1 MAVSDKLYKYR
12 SESTTAVA
20 PAPTDSG
27 GTQPG
32 GTQPGG
38 TTGSSTLPKLCQPN
52 TAAILEFRQALYQ
65 AGVVDDP
72 SIPVGYPVTLR
83 DGWEW
88 LYTGSGWQAFQYLS
102 FMDMRDEPGF
112 ECG

>member
-32 GTQPGG
+32 GT
-38 TTGSSTLPKLCQPN
+38 TGSSTPPKLCQPN
-52 TAAILEFRQALYQ
+52 TAEIQAFRQALYE

-72 SIPVGYPVTLR
+72 SIPVGYSAILR

-88 LYTGSGWQAFQYLS
+88 LYTGSGWQASQYLS
-102 FMDMRDEPGF
+102 YMDMRDEPGF
-112 ECG
+112 ECA